1 MTVWLSS
8 GENHSWNPGTEIACY
23 RVGSGDRSPYAREAS
38 SMDVKKRKEA
48 VDRVQEI
55 VWQQE
60 PFIYLVNKDAMSAVS
75 TNLHNVHPVA
85 LRPQVYSGYIE
96 QPPRAVRGQ
105 EKIDGAG
112 VPPRPAAFGRLP
124 WKIRGT
130 QKSQPGI
137 AAQEKFWGWW
147 DREVPARA
155 RWLSAS

>member
-8 GENHSWNPGTEIACY
+8 GENHSWNPAQKSPATAWEAEI
-23 RVGSGDRSPYAREAS
+23 DRLMRAQAS

-85 LRPQVYSGYIE
+85 LRPQVYWNIE
-96 QPPRAVRGQ
+96 QFT
-105 EKIDGAG
+105 KSSAG
-112 VPPRPAAFGRLP
+112 SGRH
-124 WKIRGT
+124 
-130 QKSQPGI
+130 
-137 AAQEKFWGWW
+137 
-147 DREVPARA
+147 
-155 RWLSAS
+155 